1 LSHADK
7 VPTNR
12 EQRAMDACERSH
24 SFSQVIARRGLSG
37 RQFWALNEVDRRVGF
52 RFAAKCGGIKKGCKH
67 D

>member
-1 LSHADK
+1 VTYTDQISADG
-7 VPTNR
+7 
-12 EQRAMDACERSH
+12 EQRAVHPGERSH

-37 RQFWALNEVDRRVGF
+37 RQLWALNEVDRRVGF